1 MSPQCDGW
9 RKSSFSNNGPN
20 CVEVLFLV
28 GTDGDVT
35 AQVRNS
41 RQPEGPVLTFD
52 RSEWEAFELGVFN
65 HEFQMP
71 C

>member
-9 RKSSFSNNGPN
+9 QKSSFSNNGPN

-28 GTDGDVT
+28 GADGDVT